1 MAQVSYGTITIT
13 DTTDI
18 DSIKNWYLA
27 TSASSGVTKET
38 TGWTDTIQQI
48 TKNKP
53 YLWNYEQILGTGNVE
68 ISSTQ
73 PTIIGH
79 FGTDGT
85 NGVDGNSI
93 TSIDEYYQAT
103 NSTNNPGSSGWQK
116 NTLVTPTS
124 TNKYLWNYQVINYS
138 KTAAEGSYNDARII
152 GVYGDTGPQ
161 GPQGNAGIN
170 TATVYLYQRAASTP
184 SKPSGD
190 LTYTFSSAK
199 ITSGM
204 LGNWKQS
211 IGELSGTDPI
221 WVIAAVAS
229 SNGTTDTIASTE
241 WSTQIKLAQN
251 GTNGTNGINGTNGL
265 NQATVFIY
273 KRATSATAPGSTTYT
288 FSNGSF
294 TVPSG
299 WSKTIPASNGNPCYV
314 SSAVAIGNGTTATL
328 TWNTPSILVED
339 GVDGI
344 SPTVTSTS
352 NGVKIVDAKGN
363 ETYITNGINGTSYYT
378 FVRYSAN
385 ADGSNYVVTPTSA
398 TKYIGVYSGTENSPP
413 AYNDSGWTWSK
424 YVGDSATQYY
434 AFVKYAT
441 DANGSNMQDSPD
453 STHIYVGTYTGTNSS
468 PAASL
473 YKWSKYVG
481 DPGTPATQYYA
492 FIRYATS
499 STGANMTDTPTTN
512 TTYVGT
518 YSGTKSNP
526 TASDYKWSEYV
537 GTDGVSV
544 TGVKEIYF
552 LTTGNAPTAP
562 SAGTNTTSTSTATDI
577 WTTVVPTYVPNGK
590 YYTSIQTTLSKGT
603 SPISSTAILNNALTD
618 SNYNAYIANSIAQ
631 HANEDAQGAMSQATA
646 TQIAQEALSHS
657 LRKIWI
663 NETTSGAYLAGTY
676 AASGLTDGA
685 DSGFKTNDPS
695 TYGFNSLLRHTYL
708 SFRYNT
714 HQLVTIGTGIATNT
728 GGISGIAIN
737 TPIVNSS
744 NQVINVAKGL
754 ELTNSAL
761 NFYHAPTINGSTVT
775 DGALAMQLTA
785 DALNFYGSSASE
797 ADATLNTNGLK
808 LSKGGIEA
816 GTLGASEYI
825 YVWSNDDSQ
834 HQIRIGES
842 DTKDNWRI
850 IAGNKFG
857 VDAEGNLYASN
868 ASIDGVITVGAGS
881 NVYTIDQADLIL
893 DQTKQGTLI
902 YEYVHDGI
910 TEVVYQRIDG
920 SFYYLNSNSEE
931 VTVEEQNLTHVGEEL
946 KTNRLEDGFD
956 DMVDSVR
963 QNAKQANNYL
973 ADIEKVVDVLTWVA
987 THGQYSKTTDTEVQ
1001 VGKFYFDATFTPTTD
1016 TQLNNTKSYYKNI
1029 DNVYTLVNN
1038 PVATDLSSYYEGNF
1052 DAVTNPTGNPVTSNW
1067 YELTGTDKAIT
1078 NYIATHLVLTN
1089 EGLFIQTDD
1098 NSYKVQISSNGIYL
1112 LKEDKR
1118 IATYSDSVILG
1129 DIEDLHIIL
1138 DSGEL
1143 GFYQGAQKVAYI
1155 NTQKLFITTAEV
1167 TTELRIGNFIWKPRY
1182 GRLSLIYSPII

>member
-13 DTTDI
+13 DTNDI
-18 DSIKNWYLA
+18 ERIYTVYAKSINN
-27 TSASSGVTKET
+27 T
-38 TGWTDTIQQI
+38 TIPTAEEEDWSENISTA
-48 TKNKP
+48 P
-53 YLWNYEQILGTGNVE
+53 GTGNYIWQRTVVE
-68 ISSTQ
+68 
-73 PTIIGH
+73 
-79 FGTDGT
+79 
-85 NGVDGNSI
+85 
-93 TSIDEYYQAT
+93 
-103 NSTNNPGSSGWQK
+103 K
-116 NTLVTPTS
+116 
-124 TNKYLWNYQVINYS
+124 
-138 KTAAEGSYNDARII
+138 
-152 GVYGDTGPQ
+152 
-161 GPQGNAGIN
+161 
-170 TATVYLYQRAASTP
+170 
-184 SKPSGD
+184 
-190 LTYTFSSAK
+190 
-199 ITSGM
+199 
-204 LGNWKQS
+204 
-211 IGELSGTDPI
+211 SGTG
-221 WVIAAVAS
+221 A
-229 SNGTTDTIASTE
+229 
-241 WSTQIKLAQN
+241 K
-251 GTNGTNGINGTNGL
+251 
-265 NQATVFIY
+265 
-273 KRATSATAPGSTTYT
+273 TY
-288 FSNGSF
+288 S
-294 TVPSG
+294 VPV
-299 WSKTIPASNGNPCYV
+299 C
-314 SSAVAIGNGTTATL
+314 L
-328 TWNTPSILVED
+328 TGKE
-339 GVDGI
+339 
-344 SPTVTSTS
+344 
-352 NGVKIVDAKGN
+352 
-363 ETYITNGINGTSYYT
+363 
-378 FVRYSAN
+378 
-385 ADGSNYVVTPTSA
+385 
-398 TKYIGVYSGTENSPP
+398 
-413 AYNDSGWTWSK
+413 
-424 YVGDSATQYY
+424 GDSAKNIIAIENQYGIS
-434 AFVKYAT
+434 ADWNTEPIAA
-441 DANGSNMQDSPD
+441 DW
-453 STHIYVGTYTGTNSS
+453 STNTPNYNSS
-468 PAASL
+468 KPNYWTRTRL
-473 YKWSKYVG
+473 KYE
-481 DPGTPATQYYA
+481 D
-492 FIRYATS
+492 
-499 STGANMTDTPTTN
+499 N
-512 TTYVGT
+512 T
-518 YSGTKSNP
+518 YSSWIVNK
-526 TASDYKWSEYV
+526 DY
-537 GTDGVSV
+537 
-544 TGVKEIYF
+544 
-552 LTTGNAPTAP
+552 
-562 SAGTNTTSTSTATDI
+562 
-577 WTTVVPTYVPNGK
+577 
-590 YYTSIQTTLSKGT
+590 
-603 SPISSTAILNNALTD
+603 ALTKAVYD
-618 SNYNAYIANSIAQ
+618 SAVANSIAQ
-631 HANEDAQGAMSQATA
+631 HANENANGAMSQATA

-663 NETTSGAYLAGTY
+663 NETTSGTYLAGTY

-761 NFYHAPTINGSTVT
+761 NFYHAPTISGSTVT

-785 DALNFYGSSASE
+785 DALNFYGSSVSE

-834 HQIRIGES
+834 HQISIGES
-842 DTKDNWRI
+842 DTKNNWRI

-868 ASIDGVITVGAGS
+868 ASIDGAITVGAGS

-893 DQTKQGTLI
+893 DQTKQGTLT
-902 YEYVHDGI
+902 YEYVHDGT

-920 SFYYLNSNSEE
+920 SFYYLNSSGTE
-931 VTVEEQNLTHVGEEL
+931 VNVEEQELTHVGEEL
-946 KTNRLEDGFD
+946 KINRLEDGFD
-956 DMVDSVR
+956 DMIDSVR

-1001 VGKFYFDATFTPTTD
+1001 VGKFYFDAIFTPTTD

-1029 DNVYTLVNN
+1029 DGVYTLVNE

-1098 NSYKVQISSNGIYL
+1098 NNYKVQISSSGIYL

-1118 IATYSDSVILG
+1118 IATYSNNVILG

-1182 GRLSLIYSPII
+1182 GRLSLIYSPVI